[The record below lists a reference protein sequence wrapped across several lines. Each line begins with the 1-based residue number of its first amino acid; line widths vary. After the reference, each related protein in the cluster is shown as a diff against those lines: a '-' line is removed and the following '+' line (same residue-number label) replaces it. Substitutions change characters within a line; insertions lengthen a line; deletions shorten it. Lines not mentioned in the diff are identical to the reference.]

1 LKKAMK
7 RLKIVILGIV
17 AVISLQ
23 ADIVHAFKE
32 KTAPLLNKAKT
43 IGKATSV
50 PIEVYVKNPS
60 SVCTLS
66 FTNKISPYGYALES
80 GSFSAYTIAEGRY
93 VSESLPS
100 IKKGRYEFEVV
111 WQKEG
116 KIVDSLLKSVHVF
129 AYHDVSNKFHKK
141 VDLSFR
147 LKVPTACR

>member
-1 LKKAMK
+1 MK
-7 RLKIVILGIV
+7 RLKIAILGIV
-17 AVISLQ
+17 AVVSLQ

-43 IGKATSV
+43 ISKATSIPV
-50 PIEVYVKNPS
+50 EVYVKNPS

-111 WQKEG
+111 WQKEE
-116 KIVDSLLKSVHVF
+116 KIVDSSLKSVHVF
-129 AYHDVSNKFHKK
+129 AYHDAGSRFHKK

-147 LKVPTACR
+147 LKIPSACR